1 MFYLRLVVK
10 KLFKLSFKPSLLIFG
25 MCSKLTSHPYLHVW
39 PTCTHFNL
47 EVFENIFPNLWN
59 IAYWLIPTV
68 YENFK
73 TIAICTV
80 YMQVCSLEVGLKWME
95 NILSRFF
102 FPDIS
107 RLVCTGPQFVPCFF
121 FLGSHFCFSEQSS
134 ITVLEAFSRSS
145 ARAPLRAC
153 LQTILQIR
161 YIQHNQQSLIV

>member
-10 KLFKLSFKPSLLIFG
+10 KLLKLSFKPSLLIFG

-80 YMQVCSLEVGLKWME
+80 YMQACSLEVGLKWME

-102 FPDIS
+102 FQIYLDQCVLDLNLY
-107 RLVCTGPQFVPCFF
+107 LVFF
-121 FLGSHFCFSEQSS
+121 FLVAIFVFLSKVASQCQRLFP
-134 ITVLEAFSRSS
+134 
-145 ARAPLRAC
+145 APLPE
-153 LQTILQIR
+153 
-161 YIQHNQQSLIV
+161 HP

>member
-10 KLFKLSFKPSLLIFG
+10 KLLKLSFKPSLLIFG
-25 MCSKLTSHPYLHVW
+25 MYSKLTSHPYLHVW

-102 FPDIS
+102 FQIYLDQCVLDLNLY
-107 RLVCTGPQFVPCFF
+107 LVFF
-121 FLGSHFCFSEQSS
+121 FLVAFFFSQQIS
-134 ITVLEAFSRSS
+134 ITVLEAFSCPS
-145 ARAPLRAC
+145 ARAPLRDCSQA
-153 LQTILQIR
+153 ILEIH